1 MIGRLLTR
9 RRNIANAVSKIGTP
23 NTNTGMMT
31 ATIVALLTGPKIDIV
46 ESMKPRNSEPP
57 SPMKILAG

>member
-1 MIGRLLTR
+1 
-9 RRNIANAVSKIGTP
+9 
-23 NTNTGMMT
+23 MMT